1 MKLLT
6 IIIPLY
12 NEKNTILKI
21 IDKIINLNIEKQI
34 IVIDD
39 YSNDG
44 SRDLVLKHKDKI
56 DNLILHDKNLGK
68 GAAIRSAQKYI
79 DGKFT
84 IIQDADLE
92 YDPNDYF
99 SLLEYI
105 QTNKLIILYGSRV
118 LGRNNREK
126 IQNISQKFRIFA
138 NYFLTKINN
147 IINDQ
152 KLTDAHT
159 CYKLFDSELFKSI
172 DLVENG
178 FAFCPEITTKIS
190 LLNYKIYEIPINYKG
205 RQYKEGKKIK
215 FRDGIEAIIAIV
227 KYKYFKNI

>member
-21 IDKIINLNIEKQI
+21 LDKIIALNIEKQI
-34 IVIDD
+34 IVVDD
-39 YSNDG
+39 NSNDG
-44 SRDLVLKHKDKI
+44 SRELILKYKDKI
-56 DNLILHDKNLGK
+56 NNLILHDKNLGK

-79 DGKFT
+79 EGKFT

-99 SLLEYI
+99 SLLKYVEI
-105 QTNKLIILYGSRV
+105 NKLKILYGSRV
-118 LGRNNREK
+118 LEHNNREK
-126 IQNISQKFRIFA
+126 IQNFSHKFRIFA
-138 NYFLTKINN
+138 NYVLTKFNN
-147 IINDQ
+147 IVNDQ
-152 KLTDAHT
+152 NLTDAHT

-172 DLVENG
+172 NLVENG

-205 RQYKEGKKIK
+205 RKYKDGKKIK
-215 FRDGIEAIIAIV
+215 FQDGVEAIIAIL
-227 KYKYFKNI
+227 KYRYFKNI

>member
-21 IDKIINLNIEKQI
+21 IDKVKGLNIEKQI
-34 IVIDD
+34 IVVDD

-44 SRDLVLKHKDKI
+44 SRDLVLKYKDKI

-68 GAAIRSAQKYI
+68 GAAIKSAKKYI
-79 DGKFT
+79 EGKFT

-99 SLLEYI
+99 SLLKYVEAK
-105 QTNKLIILYGSRV
+105 KLKILYGSRV
-118 LGRNNREK
+118 LEHPNREK
-126 IQNISQKFRIFA
+126 IQNFSHKYRIFA
-138 NYFLTKINN
+138 NYLLTKFNN
-147 IINDQ
+147 IINNQ
-152 KLTDAHT
+152 SLTDAHT

-172 DLVENG
+172 DLVESG

-205 RQYKEGKKIK
+205 RNYKDGKKIK
-215 FRDGIEAIIAIV
+215 FRDGIEAIFALLR
-227 KYKYFKNI
+227 YRYF

>member
-21 IDKIINLNIEKQI
+21 LDKIRDLNIEKQI
-34 IVIDD
+34 IVVDD

-44 SRDLVLKHKDKI
+44 SRDIILKYQDKI

-79 DGKFT
+79 EGKFV

-92 YDPNDYF
+92 YYPNDYF

-105 QTNKLIILYGSRV
+105 QRNKLKVLYGSRV
-118 LGRNNREK
+118 LKHDNREK
-126 IQNISQKFRIFA
+126 IQNFSHKFRIFA
-138 NYFLTKINN
+138 NYVLTKINN
-147 IINDQ
+147 IINNQ
-152 KLTDAHT
+152 NLTDAHT

-172 DLVENG
+172 DLIENG
-178 FAFCPEITTKIS
+178 FAFCPEVTTKIS
-190 LLNYKIYEIPINYKG
+190 NLKIDIAEIPISYKG
-205 RQYKEGKKIK
+205 RTFQEGKKISYK
-215 FRDGIEAIIAIV
+215 DGIKAIFALI
-227 KYKYFKNI
+227 KYKYFN

>member
-21 IDKIINLNIEKQI
+21 LDKIRDLNIEKQI
-34 IVIDD
+34 IVVDD

-44 SRDLVLKHKDKI
+44 SRDIILKYQDKI

-79 DGKFT
+79 EGKFI

-92 YDPNDYF
+92 YDPYDYF

-105 QTNKLIILYGSRV
+105 QINKLKVLYGSRV
-118 LGRNNREK
+118 LEHNNREK
-126 IQNISQKFRIFA
+126 IQNFSHKFRVFA
-138 NYFLTKINN
+138 NYVLTKINN
-147 IINDQ
+147 IINNQ
-152 KLTDAHT
+152 NLTDAHT
-159 CYKLFDSELFKSI
+159 CYKLFESELFKSI
-172 DLVENG
+172 DLNENG

-190 LLNYKIYEIPINYKG
+190 LLNYNIHEVPINYIG
-205 RQYKEGKKIK
+205 TNYKDGKKIK
-215 FRDGIEAIIAIV
+215 FRDGIEAILALL
-227 KYKYFKNI
+227 KYRFFKKT

>member
-21 IDKIINLNIEKQI
+21 IDKIIGLNIEKQI
-34 IVIDD
+34 IVVDD
-39 YSNDG
+39 HSNDG
-44 SRDLVLKHKDKI
+44 SRDLVLKYKDKI

-79 DGKFT
+79 EGKFT

-92 YDPNDYF
+92 YDPKDYI
-99 SLLEYI
+99 SLINFIEK
-105 QTNKLIILYGSRV
+105 NKLKILYGSRV
-118 LGRNNREK
+118 LEHDNREK
-126 IQNISQKFRIFA
+126 IQNFSHKFRIFA
-138 NYFLTKINN
+138 NYVLTKFNN

-152 KLTDAHT
+152 NLTDAHT

-172 DLVENG
+172 NLVENG
-178 FAFCPEITTKIS
+178 FAFCPEITTKVS
-190 LLNYKIYEIPINYKG
+190 LLNYKIYEIPINYNG
-205 RQYKEGKKIK
+205 RNYKDGKKIK
-215 FRDGIEAIIAIV
+215 FRDGIEAIIALL
-227 KYKYFKNI
+227 KYRYFKSK